1 MRHNASGQAASQP
14 HRCSSIGLAQVA
26 IREMGGIAP
35 LIEMA
40 QAGTTP
46 AQREKAVGAILK
58 LTFNQI
64 NQQV

>member
-1 MRHNASGQAASQP
+1 
-14 HRCSSIGLAQVA
+14 
-26 IREMGGIAP
+26 MGGIAP